1 MGGERMKTISLEFA
15 KELQQ
20 ICKEKGIT
28 MPESFQAWRM
38 NSNVYMSGK
47 REYFLYLNFAYQHP
61 ELTPPEPEKVDGIKI
76 IRAYTLDELLEW
88 LPDEIVRKEYVTSY
102 YDEPERM
109 ELRDISYELILHKKE
124 DNLYRAIYTQSLNEY
139 DEDLNDD
146 EAEEQG
152 FLKLFDDTNPANAAC
167 KLLIWLIKK
176 GLI

>member
-1 MGGERMKTISLEFA
+1 MKTIDLELA

-28 MPESFQAWRM
+28 MRESFHAWRM

-47 REYFLYLNFAYQHP
+47 REYFLYQNFAYQHP

-88 LPDEIVRKEYVTSY
+88 LPRVIQKNGNF
-102 YDEPERM
+102 
-109 ELRDISYELILHKKE
+109 YEQTLQFSRTL
-124 DNLYRAIYTQSLNEY
+124 NTYRANYDCEY
-139 DEDLNDD
+139 DDVVLLLTDSCWHPNP
-146 EAEEQG
+146 
-152 FLKLFDDTNPANAAC
+152 TNAC
-167 KLLIWLIKK
+167 AKLLIYLIKE